1 MFRSLRARL
10 IFSHILPVIIVV
22 PLMYIAMVYL
32 LETQLLMPQLAE
44 NLRGNAR
51 ILTEMSRTETITT
64 GNVDGIEFAMRQVQ
78 INPNMRVIY
87 MEPDGTLVYTN
98 DPSYAHR
105 MQQQLDVPS
114 LTRLQK
120 GDEVVI
126 TNYSFMQRSD
136 DFVQVL
142 QPVSG
147 SGSELAGILWMTYY
161 SAAVENLFK
170 DLRLLSLAVVV
181 GFLLL
186 GSLMGSMLALSI
198 SNPVSQVTQAIQ
210 GLARGESSTQLDETG
225 PREIRA
231 LVHSVNYLVK
241 RLEDLETARRQLLA
255 NLVHELGRPL
265 GALRSGIQALGR
277 GAAQDPELMDELAS
291 GMDEETARLQK
302 VLDELA
308 HLHDQVLGPLELKLE
323 ETQLSEW
330 LPRVLIP
337 WGEAA
342 TDKRLAW
349 KTDIP
354 DDLPSVQID
363 RMRFSQVVGNL
374 ASNAVKYTP
383 SGRSVEVTAVTQ
395 GEDIWIRFK
404 DNGPGI
410 APEEQEQ
417 IFAPFYRGDQGRR
430 IKQGMGLGLSIA
442 RDLTAAHGGHLEL
455 ESTPGLGSSF
465 TIWLPIHQG

>member
-32 LETQLLMPQLAE
+32 LETQLLMPQLTE
-44 NLRGNAR
+44 DLRGNAR
-51 ILTEMSRTETITT
+51 ILTEISRTETFTR
-64 GNVDGIEFAMRQVQ
+64 GNMNGIEFAMRQVQ
-78 INPNMRVIY
+78 INPSMRVIY

-98 DPSYAHR
+98 DPSYANHLH
-105 MQQQLDVPS
+105 QQLDVPDME
-114 LTRLQK
+114 RLLR

-126 TNYSFMQRSD
+126 TNYSFIQRNK

-142 QPVSG
+142 QPISG
-147 SGSELAGILWMTYY
+147 SSREVAGILWMTYY
-161 SAAVENLFK
+161 GAAVENLFK
-170 DLRLLSLAVVV
+170 DLRLLSLAVVA

-186 GSLMGSMLALSI
+186 GSLMGYMLALSI

-210 GLARGESSTQLDETG
+210 GLARGESSTQLNEKG

-265 GALRSGIQALGR
+265 GALRSGIQALGK
-277 GAAQDPELMDELAS
+277 GAAQDPQLMDELAS

-308 HLHDQVLGPLELKLE
+308 HLHDQVLGPLELNLE
-323 ETQLSEW
+323 ETRLSEW

-342 TDKRLAW
+342 AGKRLAW
-349 KTDIP
+349 K
-354 DDLPSVQID
+354 
-363 RMRFSQVVGNL
+363 RARR
-374 ASNAVKYTP
+374 ARYH
-383 SGRSVEVTAVTQ
+383 TA
-395 GEDIWIRFK
+395 
-404 DNGPGI
+404 
-410 APEEQEQ
+410 
-417 IFAPFYRGDQGRR
+417 
-430 IKQGMGLGLSIA
+430 
-442 RDLTAAHGGHLEL
+442 
-455 ESTPGLGSSF
+455 
-465 TIWLPIHQG
+465 